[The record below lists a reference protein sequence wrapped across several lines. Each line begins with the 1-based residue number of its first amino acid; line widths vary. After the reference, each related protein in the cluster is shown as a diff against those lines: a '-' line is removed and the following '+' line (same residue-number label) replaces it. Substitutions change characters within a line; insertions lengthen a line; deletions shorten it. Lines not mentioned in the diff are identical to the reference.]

1 MEYRVRINWFSAAAV
16 IALGVA
22 ASIITS
28 TRVAARAYESRAKE
42 SFKAGRE
49 LTVKG
54 STRSRVR
61 SDLGVWSISVKG
73 EGKELQDAFAIL
85 DSGVTRVQA
94 FLAASGFSE
103 SEIGLS
109 AISTV
114 TFYARDAKG
123 VETREVT
130 GYGLDRHF
138 TVTTSDV
145 NKIAS
150 AAGEVTQLI
159 RDNVKVVSYRP
170 AYYYSKAA
178 DLKVQILGEA
188 TKDARSRADE
198 IARNS
203 GCKLG
208 EVRRV
213 QMGII
218 QITEPNSTDVSSGGI
233 YDTGTIEKDVS
244 VVVTLTLGVEG

>member
-1 MEYRVRINWFSAAAV
+1 MEYRVRVNWFSAAAV

-28 TRVAARAYESRAKE
+28 TAVAARAYESRVKE
-42 SFKAGRE
+42 SARTNRE

-54 STRSRVR
+54 STRTRVR
-61 SDLGVWSISVKG
+61 SDLGVWTISVRG
-73 EGKELQDAFAIL
+73 EGKELQEAFTIL
-85 DSGVTRVQA
+85 DDGVARVQA
-94 FLAASGFSE
+94 FLTDKGFADPE
-103 SEIGLS
+103 VGLS
-109 AISTV
+109 AIATT

-130 GYGLDRHF
+130 GYGLDRTF
-138 TVTTSDV
+138 TVTTAEV
-145 NKIAS
+145 NRIAT

-170 AYYYSKAA
+170 AYYYTKAA

-188 TKDARSRADE
+188 TKDARARADE

-203 GCKLG
+203 GCRVG
-208 EVRRV
+208 DVRRV
-213 QMGII
+213 QMGVI
-218 QITEPNSTDVSSGGI
+218 QITEPNSTDVSSGGV

>member
-28 TRVAARAYESRAKE
+28 TAVAARAYEAR
-42 SFKAGRE
+42 FKQSASINRE

-54 STRSRVR
+54 STRTRVR
-61 SDLGVWSISVKG
+61 SDLGVWTINVKG
-73 EGKELQDAFAIL
+73 EGKELRDAFAIL
-85 DSGVTRVQA
+85 DEGVAKVQV
-94 FLAASGFSE
+94 FLADKGFPEAQVS
-103 SEIGLS
+103 LS
-109 AISTV
+109 AIATT

-123 VETREVT
+123 IETREVT
-130 GYGLDRHF
+130 GYGLDRQF
-138 TVTTSDV
+138 VVTSPEV
-145 NKIAS
+145 GRIAA

-159 RDNVKVVSYRP
+159 RDGVKVVSYRP

-188 TKDARSRADE
+188 TKDARARADE

-203 GCKLG
+203 GCRLG
-208 EVRRV
+208 DVRRV

-218 QITEPNSTDVSSGGI
+218 QITEPNSTEVSSGGI
-233 YDTGTIEKDVS
+233 YDTSTIEKDVS